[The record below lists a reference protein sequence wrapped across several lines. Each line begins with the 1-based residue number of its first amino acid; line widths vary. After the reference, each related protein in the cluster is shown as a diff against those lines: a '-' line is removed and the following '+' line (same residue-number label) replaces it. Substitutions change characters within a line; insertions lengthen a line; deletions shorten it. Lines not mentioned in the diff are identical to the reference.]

1 MSGFVAALVLS
12 YFLMTS
18 LMTFRLFKRPVTEPF
33 GATFITVAAVL
44 GTLANITLWWRL
56 PPADGG
62 LALAMIALAIPL
74 YVLAVRASHGQG
86 FWRAFSTRTPADVV
100 DAGIYRYLRHPF
112 YVSYMIYWLSWCVLN
127 SYHLVSLLIAAVM
140 ISVYVAAALKE
151 ERLLTLQF
159 GQRYIQYSHQTWM
172 FVPCIV

>member
-18 LMTFRLFKRPVTEPF
+18 LMTFRLFKRPVKEPF

-74 YVLAVRASHGQG
+74 YVLAVRASHGQVFG
-86 FWRAFSTRTPADVV
+86 VPSAPGHQLMLSTPASIDIC
-100 DAGIYRYLRHPF
+100 GTRSTFH
-112 YVSYMIYWLSWCVLN
+112 
-127 SYHLVSLLIAAVM
+127 
-140 ISVYVAAALKE
+140 
-151 ERLLTLQF
+151 T
-159 GQRYIQYSHQTWM
+159 
-172 FVPCIV
+172 